1 MHGKTGEG
9 EFNMMYFRLFIGV
22 TSWILV
28 SSDVRAQ
35 PSVQL
40 SEDFAATIVGILE
53 RREECNALN
62 GCPKKESTG
71 IAAAVLGGGLG
82 PDKDAAEYY
91 ANQSAHRIACAAA
104 KADALAKLPAC
115 DEGCKEQSV
124 FFNACTSDIRIIES
138 SWVWTP
144 EFSEA
149 WLKACKLLFPDR
161 DCTRE
166 GHQGPYYAFAEASAE
181 IKVTRYCIRADTPA
195 QCADKAAEV
204 SED

>member
-40 SEDFAATIVGILE
+40 SEEFAATIVDILE
-53 RREECNALN
+53 SREECNALS

-82 PDKDAAEYY
+82 RDKDAAEWW
-91 ANQSAHRIACAAA
+91 AKRIAHEIACTAA
-104 KADALAKLPAC
+104 KADALANLPAC

-124 FFNACTSDIRIIES
+124 FFDACTSNIKIIES
-138 SWVWTP
+138 SWALDPGV
-144 EFSEA
+144 SES
-149 WLKACKLLFPDR
+149 WLEACKLMFPDR
-161 DCTRE
+161 DCKL
-166 GHQGPYYAFAEASAE
+166 QGYQGSYYAFAEASAE

-195 QCADKAAEV
+195 QCADKAAGV